1 MFKTHFAKTGSV
13 KKILFLLIIF
23 FKAYVQYWL
32 VIAGHQYRPDNE
44 NYSRGTMGSSRLPG
58 SSGDR

>member
-13 KKILFLLIIF
+13 KQILFLLIIF

-32 VIAGHQYRPDNE
+32 VIAGHQYRPNNE
-44 NYSRGTMGSSRLPG
+44 NYCRGIMGSSQLLV